1 MKVKYCSISELISTT
16 YIGCTDVYLYA
27 RFVLDWIMLYL
38 RAQPKRM
45 LIIGG
50 GPCGLVVLRTLE
62 MSRGTSRQVQL
73 VERQDDVGG
82 TAAWCV
88 AL

>member
-16 YIGCTDVYLYA
+16 YIGCTDVYLYVH
-27 RFVLDWIMLYL
+27 FVLDWIMLYL
-38 RAQPKRM
+38 RAV

-50 GPCGLVVLRTLE
+50 GPCGLVMSRTLE
-62 MSRGTSRQVQL
+62 MSRGTSSQVQL

-82 TAAWCV
+82 TTVWCV